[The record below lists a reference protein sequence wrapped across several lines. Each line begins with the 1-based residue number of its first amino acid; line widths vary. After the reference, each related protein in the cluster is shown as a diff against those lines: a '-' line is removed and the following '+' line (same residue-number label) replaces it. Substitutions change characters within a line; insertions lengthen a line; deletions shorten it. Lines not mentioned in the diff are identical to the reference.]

1 MSRNN
6 TKKVTSLAQALG
18 CLVINGF
25 NVDYDVNEY
34 GETISVRTGVRY
46 SQLPVFDYENITVE
60 ELVRLARNTIDKQ
73 ERNSNQVKL
82 ETLSVADTLNQ
93 F

>member
-1 MSRNN
+1 MSRKN

-25 NVDYDVNEY
+25 DVDYDVNEY
-34 GETISVRTGVRY
+34 GETISIITASGY

-60 ELVRLARNTIDKQ
+60 DLVELARDTSEKQTKIDTVLKFQ
-73 ERNSNQVKL
+73 G
-82 ETLSVADTLNQ
+82 LSVVETLNQ

>member
-6 TKKVTSLAQALG
+6 TNKVTSLAQALG

-34 GETISVRTGVRY
+34 GETISVKTRLGY
-46 SQLPVFDYENITVE
+46 SQLPEFDYENITVTD
-60 ELVRLARNTIDKQ
+60 L
-73 ERNSNQVKL
+73 VKL
-82 ETLSVADTLNQ
+82 AKNTVEKHSHTNDPVELQVLSVADTLNQ